1 MNFHKY
7 LVFFAFCLLSFPAFA
22 SKFASGAE
30 IFAFPLL
37 IEFVILVLTIILY
50 CPRSPQGC
58 LFAVILEVPAIVII
72 SVLMGTLIF
81 SQSYNEAN
89 MIISSWVVF
98 FIFLALIIHFRPAK
112 MAEIQPELV
121 EGKLKSSHRIIK
133 IVYILQA
140 MVLIFPFL
148 VLILPFQLYLL
159 NYSTRTDVNNTWL
172 DSHFRWQIR
181 TFWFYFPAS
190 VIIFAGVVAD
200 LPYLLHDLS
209 HDSLIVNLLRYLS
222 YLLCLYPLL
231 YLWIIYRTMKGWM
244 KLIEGKSV

>member
-1 MNFHKY
+1 MTFRHY
-7 LVFFAFCLLSFPAFA
+7 LVFLAFCLVSFPAFA
-22 SKFASGAE
+22 YRDNMEVLG
-30 IFAFPLL
+30 L
-37 IEFVILVLTIILY
+37 ILQMYFVISVLTTILY
-50 CPRSPQGC
+50 FFRSPQGC
-58 LFAVILEVPAIVII
+58 LIAVVLEVPAVVII
-72 SVLMGTLIF
+72 SVFIFNQSDPVKIIIF
-81 SQSYNEAN
+81 SY
-89 MIISSWVVF
+89 
-98 FIFLALIIHFRPAK
+98 FILLALIIYFRPAK
-112 MAEIQPELV
+112 VAEIQLELV